1 VLLRWLGRA
10 CAPIKDSDRW
20 TGGHART
27 HPKLAQRLPD
37 VYEMENV
44 LALINQVKD
53 FISRT

>member
-1 VLLRWLGRA
+1 VFLRWLSRA

-27 HPKLAQRLPD
+27 HPKLAQRLPN

-44 LALINQVKD
+44 PALINQVKGL
-53 FISRT
+53 ISMA